1 MGYGPG
7 RFLLVLMLSTWFLG
21 GCTAGGPG
29 PTPSPAP
36 PGATEPLERTILHF
50 MEDGATSVVVQVRW
64 PGGEWSK
71 AYGVRNLDTNDPAR
85 PQDRYAAASVTQSM
99 VAAEVLKLVDE
110 KRLELDGPVNADL
123 ARLVPALKP
132 PGDVTVRE
140 LLNHTSGLPDFR
152 DALYRELPV
161 RDVLKTGLTS
171 GQGLKLA
178 AGIPWQSFNKGFFN
192 YSESNYL
199 ALALLIEDRRGK
211 PLPEVLQEDIFTVL
225 GLGRTSLGKTSL
237 GKPDRPTL
245 DILHGYVTV
254 GGSREDVTGAE
265 YLVGSP
271 AGGLVS
277 TTADTNGF
285 YRALLSGR
293 LLPQALVA
301 EMKNTGLGN
310 HGLGLQRFSIGC
322 ASGYRFGQTGDVAG
336 YLTSSV
342 NSADGGTQVAM
353 AMALPP
359 MPADTDTAAVASRV
373 GLYSSQ
379 MVSASQETLDKF
391 CPDSGGGRP
400 PSGRE

>member
-21 GCTAGGPG
+21 GCTAGAPG

-36 PGATEPLERTILHF
+36 PGTTEPLERTILHF
-50 MEDGATSVVVQVRW
+50 MEEGATSVVVQVRW

-71 AYGVRNLDTNDPAR
+71 AYGVRDLDTNDPAR
-85 PQDRYAAASVTQSM
+85 PQDRYTAASVTQSM

-110 KRLELDGPVNADL
+110 KRLELDRPVNADL

-152 DALYRELPV
+152 DALYRDLPV
-161 RDVLKTGLTS
+161 RDVLEKQLTP
-171 GQGLKLA
+171 GQGLMLA
-178 AGIPWQSFNKGFFN
+178 AKLPWQSFNKGFFN

-199 ALALLIEDRRGK
+199 ALGLLIEDVRGK
-211 PLPEVLQEDIFTVL
+211 PLAEVLQQDIFTAL
-225 GLGRTSLGKTSL
+225 GLGRTSLGKQ
-237 GKPDRPTL
+237 DRQAR
-245 DILHGYVTV
+245 DNLHGYVTV
-254 GGSREDVTGAE
+254 GASREDVTQAE

-293 LLPQALVA
+293 LLPQPLLA
-301 EMKNTGLGN
+301 EMKNTGLGS
-310 HGLGLQRFSIGC
+310 HGLGLQRFSISC

-359 MPADTDTAAVASRV
+359 MPADTDAAEVAGRV

-391 CPDSGGGRP
+391 CPDSSGGRP
-400 PSGRE
+400 STGRE